1 MKYSRLVA
9 TLLLLTLVACNDQN
23 GSQAGPPPSAGPFE
37 VGVITLKSQDVPR
50 SIELP
55 GRVVAYATAEVR
67 PQVDGIVRRI
77 AFKETRAVAAGDILY
92 ELDNRKFQAAVDS
105 ASAAVKKAEA
115 ATASAQASYDRT
127 ARLAATN
134 AVSAQTLDDAKST
147 LLQAKASEEA
157 ARADLETAQINLDDT
172 VIKAPIA
179 GTIGVSAV
187 SVGAL
192 VTANQT
198 DSLATIRQ
206 TDPIYVDL
214 VDSSTNLLRIGE
226 EVKSGRLGR
235 QPGVAAGVALTLD
248 DDKAYSQQGKLTLA
262 EMVVSQTS
270 GTFSL
275 RSTFPNPDRML
286 IPGMFVRA
294 KVDLGT
300 MPNAFL
306 VPQRAVTRDNSGA
319 ATLYV
324 VSSDGKA
331 ELRKI
336 TTSGSQGNDW
346 IVIGGVS
353 DGDRLIVDGFQKIS
367 NGTAVKPVEATIDD
381 DGVVEQVISAQED
394 KGETKP

>member
-1 MKYSRLVA
+1 MRYCRLAA
-9 TLLLLTLVACNDQN
+9 TLLLLALAACNDR
-23 GSQAGPPPSAGPFE
+23 SDQAGPPPSAGLVE
-37 VGVITLKSQDVPR
+37 VGVIALKSQDVPR

-77 AFKETRAVAAGDILY
+77 AFKETRAVAVGDVLY
-92 ELDNRKFQAAVDS
+92 ELDNRKYQAALD
-105 ASAAVKKAEA
+105 AAAAAVKKAEA

-127 ARLAATN
+127 ARLAQTN
-134 AVSAQTLDDAKST
+134 AVSAQALDDAQST

-157 ARADLETAQINLDDT
+157 ARADLESAQINLDDT
-172 VIKAPIA
+172 TIKAPIA

-198 DSLATIRQ
+198 DALATIRQ

-226 EVKSGRLGR
+226 EVKSGKLGR
-235 QPGVAAGVALTLD
+235 QPGIAADVALTLD
-248 DDKAYSQQGKLTLA
+248 DDKAYAQQGKLTLA

-275 RSTFPNPDRML
+275 RSTFPNPNRML

-306 VPQRAVTRDNSGA
+306 IPQRAVTRDNSGA

-346 IVIGGVS
+346 IVVDGVA

-367 NGTAVKPVEATIDD
+367 DGTAVKPVEATIDE
-381 DGVVEQVISAQED
+381 DGVVKQAISAVQAEG
-394 KGETKP
+394 KAKP

>member
-1 MKYSRLVA
+1 M
-9 TLLLLTLVACNDQN
+9 LLLLPLAACNNEN
-23 GSQAGPPPSAGPFE
+23 GGQAGSPPSAGPVE
-37 VGVITLKSQDVPR
+37 VGVISLKSQAVPR

-67 PQVDGIVRRI
+67 PQVDGIIRKV
-77 AFKETRAVAAGDILY
+77 AFKETRAVSQGDVLY
-92 ELDNRKFQAAVDS
+92 ELDNRKFQAAVD
-105 ASAAVKKAEA
+105 AGSAAVKKAEA
-115 ATASAQASYDRT
+115 ATVAAQASYDRT

-134 AVSAQTLDDAKST
+134 AVSAQALDDARST

-346 IVIGGVS
+346 IVIDGVA

-381 DGVVEQVISAQED
+381 DGVVEQIISPMQE
-394 KGETKP
+394 KGEAKP

>member
-1 MKYSRLVA
+1 M
-9 TLLLLTLVACNDQN
+9 LLLLTLAACSNEN
-23 GSQAGPPPSAGPFE
+23 GGQAGSPPSTGPVE
-37 VGVITLKSQDVPR
+37 VGVISLKSQAVPR

-67 PQVDGIVRRI
+67 PQVDGIIRKV
-77 AFKETRAVAAGDILY
+77 AFKETRAVSQGDVLY
-92 ELDNRKFQAAVDS
+92 ELDNRKFQAAVDA

-115 ATASAQASYDRT
+115 ATVAAQASYDRT

-134 AVSAQTLDDAKST
+134 AVSAQALDDARST

-346 IVIGGVS
+346 IVVDGVA

-381 DGVVEQVISAQED
+381 DGVVEQTISPMQD
-394 KGETKP
+394 KGEAKP

>member
-1 MKYSRLVA
+1 
-9 TLLLLTLVACNDQN
+9 
-23 GSQAGPPPSAGPFE
+23 
-37 VGVITLKSQDVPR
+37 
-50 SIELP
+50 
-55 GRVVAYATAEVR
+55 
-67 PQVDGIVRRI
+67 
-77 AFKETRAVAAGDILY
+77 
-92 ELDNRKFQAAVDS
+92 
-105 ASAAVKKAEA
+105 
-115 ATASAQASYDRT
+115 
-127 ARLAATN
+127 
-134 AVSAQTLDDAKST
+134 

-157 ARADLETAQINLDDT
+157 ARADLESAQINLDDT
-172 VIKAPIA
+172 TIKAPIA

-198 DSLATIRQ
+198 DALATIRQ

-226 EVKSGRLGR
+226 EVKSGKLGR
-235 QPGVAAGVALTLD
+235 QPGIAADVALTLD
-248 DDKAYSQQGKLTLA
+248 DDKAYAQQGKLTLA

-275 RSTFPNPDRML
+275 RSTFPNPNRML

-306 VPQRAVTRDNSGA
+306 IPQRAVTRDNSGA

-346 IVIGGVS
+346 IVVDGVA

-367 NGTAVKPVEATIDD
+367 DGTAVKPVEATIDE
-381 DGVVEQVISAQED
+381 DGVVKQAISAVQAEG
-394 KGETKP
+394 KAKP